1 VPWFDYTYPIKTY
14 ETIAQVVKHMPQQS
28 INHSMMIQFMK
39 ESQQPALLID
49 VDSFSILYNNSLCS
63 ELLEIPAASL
73 TNSDFFKQLTHSTR
87 KLLAQDLTFF
97 NSEFVLG
104 RRIILA
110 IGEVRNKNLLV
121 YLQEK
126 YSFNMPSRHLI
137 GILDNLGAYVYCKD
151 SHYNYSYANQ
161 LVCDLF
167 SRTREEIIGHPD
179 SDFFD
184 TETSEYIRNVS
195 DSIVIEQGTDI
206 EQEEVNFVSNENS
219 YRTFLSVKKPLIG
232 DNNKI
237 VGLFGI
243 STDISEYKA
252 IEKKIRLSELKL
264 NMVLDNVAAY
274 IYIRDEK
281 HCFTYINRM
290 TENLFQRPFSEIK
303 GKTPV
308 DLLGDINGTE
318 FERLD
323 IDLYTTKEVVEGIEK
338 FIADDDIFYYW
349 TVKAPLFD
357 DDGDVNGLIGM
368 SIDITKQKKLEH
380 QLELSNG
387 LLKSKI
393 DEITLLQST
402 LWEQATQDPL
412 TQLFNRRYFNE
423 VANKEIIKAKR
434 NKQSMALL
442 LLDVDYFKKIN
453 DKFGHSIGDKV
464 LINFS
469 QIMLDQCRRSD
480 IVCRFGGEEFVILM
494 PEVSREVA
502 IQRAE
507 KVRKCYQEE
516 ITKLLNYPATISI
529 GIAMWHKDLDDLEGL
544 TKAAD
549 QAMYQAKHN
558 GRNQVVIYNSDS
570 NNK

>member
-1 VPWFDYTYPIKTY
+1 VSWFDYTCAIKTY
-14 ETIAQVVKHMPQQS
+14 KTTVEVVKHMHQQS
-28 INHSMMIQFMK
+28 INHSIMIQFIK
-39 ESQQPALLID
+39 ESPQPALLID

-63 ELLEIPAASL
+63 ELLQIPAASL

-126 YSFNMPSRHLI
+126 YSFNMPSRHLL

-161 LVCDLF
+161 MVCDLF
-167 SRTREEIIGHPD
+167 SRTSEEIIGHPD

-232 DNNKI
+232 DNNKV

-252 IEKKIRLSELKL
+252 IEKRIRLSELKL

-274 IYIRDEK
+274 IYIRDDK
-281 HCFTYINRM
+281 HCFTYTNKM
-290 TENLFQRPFSEIK
+290 TEDLFQRSFSEIN
-303 GKTPV
+303 GKTPI

-323 IDLYTTKEVVEGIEK
+323 IDLY
-338 FIADDDIFYYW
+338 
-349 TVKAPLFD
+349 
-357 DDGDVNGLIGM
+357 
-368 SIDITKQKKLEH
+368 KQKKSLKA
-380 QLELSNG
+380 LKNLLLMTVYLIIG
-387 LLKSKI
+387 LLKPHFSMMMAM
-393 DEITLLQST
+393 ST
-402 LWEQATQDPL
+402 
-412 TQLFNRRYFNE
+412 
-423 VANKEIIKAKR
+423 V
-434 NKQSMALL
+434 
-442 LLDVDYFKKIN
+442 
-453 DKFGHSIGDKV
+453 
-464 LINFS
+464 
-469 QIMLDQCRRSD
+469 
-480 IVCRFGGEEFVILM
+480 
-494 PEVSREVA
+494 
-502 IQRAE
+502 
-507 KVRKCYQEE
+507 
-516 ITKLLNYPATISI
+516 
-529 GIAMWHKDLDDLEGL
+529 
-544 TKAAD
+544 
-549 QAMYQAKHN
+549 
-558 GRNQVVIYNSDS
+558 
-570 NNK
+570 